1 MSITVKQL
9 RAFVAVAQTHSFTEA
24 CAQVNL
30 SQPALSVAI
39 RNLEEALGGQLLART
54 TRTLALTPEGEAFYP
69 TAQRLLGE
77 LDEAFEEMHNRFAL
91 FRGKVAIASMPSFAS
106 NQLPL
111 VVKRFRQRYPKINMM
126 IHDVIAEDVVDM
138 VRSGRVELGVSFDPG
153 DTEDLQFHPLFDDR
167 FIAVLPPDH
176 ALINEAVIS
185 WPQLLASDFII
196 LQRPSSVRLLVERE
210 LEKQQLQLSPQLE
223 THQLATIGRMVAM
236 GLGVSVVPSLCL
248 EQMQELGAVC
258 KALEAPIIT
267 RQVGVITR
275 RRYPLSTA
283 AQGLKEVLLEAKVEG
298 G

>member
-1 MSITVKQL
+1 MNITVKQL

-39 RNLEEALGGQLLART
+39 RNLEDALGGQLLART

-111 VVKRFRQRYPKINMM
+111 AVKTFRQRYPKINMM

-283 AQGLKEVLLEAKVEG
+283 AQGLKEVLLDAKIKG
-298 G
+298 

>member
-1 MSITVKQL
+1 MNITVKQL

-111 VVKRFRQRYPKINMM
+111 AVKTFRQRYPKINMM

-176 ALINEAVIS
+176 GLINEAVIS

-210 LEKQQLQLSPQLE
+210 LEKQSLQLSPQLE

-283 AQGLKEVLLEAKVEG
+283 AQGLKEVLLEAKVKG
-298 G
+298 

>member
-9 RAFVAVAQTHSFTEA
+9 CAFVAVAQTHSFTEA